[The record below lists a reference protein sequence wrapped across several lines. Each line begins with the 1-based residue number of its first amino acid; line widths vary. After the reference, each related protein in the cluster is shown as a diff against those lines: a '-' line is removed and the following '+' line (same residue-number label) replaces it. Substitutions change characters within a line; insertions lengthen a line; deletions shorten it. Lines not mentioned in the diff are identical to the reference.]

1 MDEQAQTPAPET
13 QAPAAPVEPTTPDPA
28 PETEAPAAPV
38 EPTTPDPAPE
48 APAESLLDQL
58 ESEAVE
64 AAQEVVTAAENVIH
78 AVERRSFGRPSADH
92 PVTVTTVFG
101 GQ

>member
-1 MDEQAQTPAPET
+1 MNEQAQN
-13 QAPAAPVEPTTPDPA
+13 PA

-38 EPTTPDPAPE
+38 APEAIAPVADTAPTDPAPETE

-58 ESEAVE
+58 ESEVVE
-64 AAQEVVTAAENVIH
+64 VAQEAVVAAENVIH
-78 AVERRSFGRPSADH
+78 AIERRTFGRPSADH
-92 PVTVTTVFG
+92 PVVITTVIG

>member
-1 MDEQAQTPAPET
+1 MDEQAQT
-13 QAPAAPVEPTTPDPA
+13 PA

-38 EPTTPDPAPE
+38 EPTVDAAPDAPVADPAPE
-48 APAESLLDQL
+48 TEAPAEGLLAQL
-58 ESEAVE
+58 ESEVVEVAQEAVAAAE
-64 AAQEVVTAAENVIH
+64 AAIH

>member
-1 MDEQAQTPAPET
+1 MDEQAQNPAPET
-13 QAPAAPVEPTTPDPA
+13 EVPAAPVEPTVTA
-28 PETEAPAAPV
+28 PET
-38 EPTTPDPAPE
+38 E

-58 ESEAVE
+58 ESEVVE
-64 AAQEVVTAAENVIH
+64 AAQEVVAAAENVIH

>member
-1 MDEQAQTPAPET
+1 MDEQAQT
-13 QAPAAPVEPTTPDPA
+13 PA

-48 APAESLLDQL
+48 TEAPAESLLDQL
-58 ESEAVE
+58 ESEVVE
-64 AAQEVVTAAENVIH
+64 AAQEAVAAAENVIH